1 MGLTGQIVQQVG
13 ENLVGPVDLAEQGHD
28 IRRKRIALQAED
40 LQLEEFAHL
49 QGKSS
54 EVVVVQEE
62 LTQSHQLSNLS
73 WQVAKLVARKVKL
86 DEACETADL
95 RWDAS

>member
-1 MGLTGQIVQQVG
+1 M
-13 ENLVGPVDLAEQGHD
+13 
-28 IRRKRIALQAED
+28 
-40 LQLEEFAHL
+40 
-49 QGKSS
+49 
-54 EVVVVQEE
+54 QEE